1 MADGSF
7 PVNKRTPRP
16 VRLKL
21 PALASKLS
29 EMDASLFSRL
39 RRSLAAGATAFLA
52 LLAPACAPTTAPEIA
67 ATVPAVPG
75 PALWKVADADTTIY
89 LFGTVHALPRDV
101 PWMRGAIGPALA
113 ASDTLVTEVDMAAQ
127 DPATMQKLVMENGI
141 LPPEE
146 NLRGLLTP
154 DQKGQYEAALGK
166 LGMPVEAFD
175 RFEPWYASLMFA
187 LIPLAKAGIV
197 GDNGVERGLGAAAGD
212 SKKRAAL
219 ETVEYQLSIFDS
231 LPREAQID
239 YLMKTVEGSDDIK
252 ALLDAM
258 MAEWLEG
265 DADGLARLM
274 NEDMEGEQ
282 ALMERLL
289 WQRNRAWADWVVKRL
304 DTPGTVF
311 VAVGAGHLA
320 GDKSV
325 QADLAARGVTV
336 SRLQ

>member
-1 MADGSF
+1 M
-7 PVNKRTPRP
+7 P
-16 VRLKL
+16 LKL
-21 PALASKLS
+21 
-29 EMDASLFSRL
+29 F
-39 RRSLAAGATAFLA
+39 RRTSAIAA
-52 LLAPACAPTTAPEIA
+52 LLALTGCATT
-67 ATVPAVPG
+67 TVAPAVTG

-89 LFGTVHALPRDV
+89 LFGTVHALPKDV

-113 ASDTLVTEVDMAAQ
+113 ASDTLVTEIDLAGG
-127 DPATMQKLVMENGI
+127 DPAAMQKAVMATAL
-141 LPPEE
+141 LPQDE
-146 NLRGLLTP
+146 NLRGLLTD
-154 DQKGQYEAALGK
+154 DQRATYEAAISK
-166 LGMPVEAFD
+166 LGMPVESFD

-197 GDNGVERGLGAAAGD
+197 GENGVEKGLDAAAGAG
-212 SKKRAAL
+212 KKHEAL

-239 YLMKTVEGSDDIK
+239 YMMKTIAGSDDIK
-252 ALLDAM
+252 ALLNAM

-265 DADGLARLM
+265 DADSLARLM

-289 WQRNRAWADWVVKRL
+289 WQRNRTWADWVAKRL

-320 GDKSV
+320 GAQSV
-325 QADLAARGVTV
+325 QADLEAKGLKV